1 MEIRVLRYFLTV
13 AREETITGAAAAL
26 HMTQPT
32 LSRQIRELER
42 ELGKKLLERG
52 THKITLTK
60 EGLLLRK
67 RAEEII
73 SLVDKTE
80 GEFRSMGG
88 AVEGDVYIGGG
99 ETRGLHLIAEAA
111 KELHKDC
118 PGIRYHLYSG
128 NAQDVTERLDKGLLD
143 FGLLIQPFDATDYES
158 LIIPETET
166 WGVVMRKDSPLAK
179 QEAVRKEDL
188 LDKPLIFSRQAMD
201 EGENNE
207 YRRWFGE
214 DYNRL
219 NVVTTF
225 NLLFNAAIMVEA
237 GMGYAL
243 TIGRLADTSAE
254 SALCFRSL
262 EPKLEA
268 GLCLVWKRYQ
278 VFSDAAEVFLE
289 NLRSSFTERDQSG
302 T

>member
-32 LSRQIRELER
+32 LSRQIRDLEK

-60 EGLLLRK
+60 EGFFLRK

-73 SLVDKTE
+73 ALVDKTE
-80 GEFRSMGG
+80 GEFSSMGDT
-88 AVEGDVYIGGG
+88 VEGDVYIGGG

-111 KELHKDC
+111 RELQKDC

-128 NAQDVTERLDKGLLD
+128 NAQDVTERLNKGLLD
-143 FGLLIQPFDATDYES
+143 FGLLIQPFDVSGGYES
-158 LIIPETET
+158 LTIPETET
-166 WGVVMRKDSPLAK
+166 WGVVMRKDSPLAE
-179 QEAVRKEDL
+179 QETVQKEAL

-207 YRRWFGE
+207 YHRWFGE
-214 DYNRL
+214 DYHRL

-225 NLLFNAAIMVEA
+225 NLLFNASIMVEA

-254 SALCFRSL
+254 SVLCFRPL

-268 GLCLVWKRYQ
+268 GLCLVWKKYQ
-278 VFSDAAEVFLE
+278 VFSDAAEMFLE
-289 NLRSSFTERDQSG
+289 KLQTEFGAQNV
-302 T
+302 